1 MTGLPVS
8 YQVAWG
14 IHERTG
20 RGPKRGLSLDRI
32 VEAGVAVAAAEGLE
46 AVSMSRVAAT
56 LRASTMSLY
65 RYVGTKDE
73 LLMLMMDAAFDR
85 APTARRAG
93 EALASGTDALGARAP
108 RRSSAAS
115 VDRPHSCLGTAD
127 HASPGCLVRAGAT
140 VSHWHGSV
148 RTRETLHAPAREWIR
163 EERSAARVG
172 SFASGRRPRSDDGGG
187 DRIVRPDAGVA
198 HRWPAVPRPERND
211 RLWRVRSDRRCG
223 RGLRLRAR
231 ADPRW
236 DRGARAGAT
245 ARMIENA
252 TNFQFPTANYQITN
266 YQLPHSP

>member
-85 APTARRAG
+85 APAARRAG
-93 EALASGTDALGARAP
+93 EAWRPALTRWARAHLAVLRRHPWIVRIPVSGPPITPHQVVWFERALRCLTGTGLSEPEKLSTLLLVNGFVRNEALLASDLLRAV
-108 RRSSAAS
+108 AAS
-115 VDRPHSCLGTAD
+115 GATIEAATASYGRMLASLIDGRRFPALSATMASGVFDQTGDVDEDFDFGLARILDGIE
-127 HASPGCLVRAGAT
+127 GLVR
-140 VSHWHGSV
+140 
-148 RTRETLHAPAREWIR
+148 E
-163 EERSAARVG
+163 
-172 SFASGRRPRSDDGGG
+172 RRP
-187 DRIVRPDAGVA
+187 
-198 HRWPAVPRPERND
+198 E
-211 RLWRVRSDRRCG
+211 
-223 RGLRLRAR
+223 
-231 ADPRW
+231 
-236 DRGARAGAT
+236 
-245 ARMIENA
+245 
-252 TNFQFPTANYQITN
+252 
-266 YQLPHSP
+266 